1 MVGKVKGQGHLAL
14 LLLETLLFWLVGP
27 DESATPAGL
36 VLFFGMRGAQSL
48 GRILVVIYM
57 RRPHPSVV
65 QV

>member
-1 MVGKVKGQGHLAL
+1 MQW
-14 LLLETLLFWLVGP
+14 FP
-27 DESATPAGL
+27 NAGL
-36 VLFFGMRGAQSL
+36 VLFFGLRGMQSL